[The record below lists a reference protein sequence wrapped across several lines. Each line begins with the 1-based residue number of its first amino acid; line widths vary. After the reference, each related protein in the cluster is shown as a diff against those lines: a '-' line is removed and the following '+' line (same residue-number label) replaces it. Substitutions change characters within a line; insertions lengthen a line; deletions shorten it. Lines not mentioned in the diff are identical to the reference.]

1 MKKFLLAAS
10 ATAALAL
17 TAAIPA
23 ATPASAASAN
33 SLCNDFA
40 DFGFPTH
47 GECVS
52 FINKDAIVD
61 VCKNFLAVDP
71 VSYEAFYGSTRLG
84 TCVSQT
90 RHLLKSL

>member
-10 ATAALAL
+10 ATVALAL

-23 ATPASAASAN
+23 ATPAAAASAN

-52 FINKDAIVD
+52 WINKDQIVD
-61 VCKNFLAVDP
+61 ACKNFLAVDP
-71 VSYEAFYGSTRLG
+71 ISYEFFYGSTRVG
-84 TCVSQT
+84 ACVSQT
-90 RHLLKSL
+90 RHFLKSL